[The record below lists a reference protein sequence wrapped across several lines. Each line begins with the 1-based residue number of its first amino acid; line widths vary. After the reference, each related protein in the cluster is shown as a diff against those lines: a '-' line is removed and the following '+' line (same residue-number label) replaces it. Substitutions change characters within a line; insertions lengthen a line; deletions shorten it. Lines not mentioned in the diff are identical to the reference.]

1 MNVYSFYVFFPVLNK
16 KNIDMSHTETLSE
29 KNNLAYSLEKHVEVV
44 SRKCYQ
50 CGKCSAGCPVA
61 NEMDLPP
68 SMVMRLLQTESQAND
83 EKILRSYS
91 IWLCVTCEM
100 CLCRC
105 PMEIDIPSVMDFL
118 RQKSLKEKKVN
129 PKANNIIA
137 FHKSFLNSIR
147 LTGRLFELGLTLD
160 YKRRS
165 LTLMQ
170 DILLAP
176 RMISRGKLHFIPE
189 IIKGRAHVGKIFKK
203 TK

>member
-1 MNVYSFYVFFPVLNK
+1 
-16 KNIDMSHTETLSE
+16 MSHSATLIE
-29 KNNLAYSLEKHVEVV
+29 KDTLAFNIEKHVEVAA
-44 SRKCYQ
+44 RKCYQ

-61 NEMDLPP
+61 EEMDLPP
-68 SMVMRLLQTESQAND
+68 SMVMRLLQTGTPEND
-83 EKILRSYS
+83 EKLLWSYS

-100 CLCRC
+100 CLGRC

-118 RQKSLKEKKVN
+118 RQRSLKEKKVN
-129 PKANNIIA
+129 PKAKNIIA

-170 DILLAP
+170 DLSLAP

-189 IIKGRAHVGKIFKK
+189 IIKGKPHIGKIFKK
-203 TK
+203 TNK